1 MRRPTVAAW
10 YMNLLARAGST
21 ELDELIDLGA
31 TMRQAQGELDMAR
44 VTSLAPR
51 RRELEHAVQR
61 RLDMLLATQ
70 GITASPA
77 AWAEVGHTLTA
88 VAADASAAAAV
99 RSGCLARSLVYAGFG
114 EVDLSDAVGAELE
127 AWVDRRAADR
137 DEGEQPEPAVEPET
151 IAPEAPAVRVV
162 AEPRPA
168 PKPAPKPDPELIAA
182 RQRLAEAADEREGAQ
197 CEVDEIGLAYAAAQE
212 RLRAAQS
219 AVAEAQTALDAR
231 QGAGDASPA

>member
-1 MRRPTVAAW
+1 MR
-10 YMNLLARAGST
+10 
-21 ELDELIDLGA
+21 GA
-31 TMRQAQGELDMAR
+31 SCTR
-44 VTSLAPR
+44 
-51 RRELEHAVQR
+51 
-61 RLDMLLATQ
+61 
-70 GITASPA
+70 
-77 AWAEVGHTLTA
+77 
-88 VAADASAAAAV
+88 
-99 RSGCLARSLVYAGFG
+99 GFG

-151 IAPEAPAVRVV
+151 IAPEAPALRVV
-162 AEPRPA
+162 PEL
-168 PKPAPKPDPELIAA
+168 KPDPELIAA